1 MKAVHRLLLLPAVA
15 VFAAA
20 AFVAPLAA
28 QHDMAQMDAMARPMP
43 AGPLGIPM
51 SRLGS
56 GTSWLPDASLTA
68 AAHRMVGD
76 WTLMLHGAAFGQ
88 YNHQG
93 SLQGDSQ
100 FGLSDWEMLM
110 ALHPLGGGMVRLTA
124 MTSLQPVV
132 DGARGY
138 PELLQTGGAF
148 NGARLANR
156 QHPNELFMELSAAYD
171 HSLTSKLASSLY
183 VAAAGEPALGP
194 VAYMH
199 RPSAEEDPFAPLGH
213 HWQDA
218 SHESFGVVT
227 GGLYTNRIKLEGSVF
242 NGRDPDSYHEN
253 LDYYGARLDSYSGRL
268 TVLPSAN
275 VAVSAWGGYLYDHDR
290 LEAPLGMQRYGASVL
305 TSTQGPGGGAWS
317 NALVWGLNI
326 HHHGS
331 REHNHDP
338 NVVPKSYHIGS
349 SVLFE
354 STVDVTHRLA
364 LYGRLEQVQK
374 TADDLGFFGGDALQ
388 LFTIRAV
395 SLGAT
400 REVLAVGDAS
410 FGLGA
415 RATLNILPETLRL
428 TYQSTTPVGFAV
440 FLRVRPARK

>member
-1 MKAVHRLLLLPAVA
+1 MKVLKSLFVVLTLIGGRLG
-15 VFAAA
+15 
-20 AFVAPLAA
+20 A
-28 QHDMAQMDAMARPMP
+28 QHDMAQMEGMERAAL
-43 AGPLGIPM
+43 AWPLGMPM

-56 GTSWLPDASLTA
+56 GTSWLPDSSPIT
-68 AAHRMVGD
+68 AAHRMAGA
-76 WTLMLHGAAFGQ
+76 WMLMLDGAMFGQ
-88 YNHQG
+88 YDRQG
-93 SLQGDSQ
+93 SLQGDTQ
-100 FGLSDWEMLM
+100 LGLTDWEMLM
-110 ALHPLGGGMVRLTA
+110 AARSLGGGVARLSA
-124 MTSLQPVV
+124 MTSLQPLV

-138 PELLQTGGAF
+138 PELLQTGGAL
-148 NGARLANR
+148 NGGRIVNR

-171 HSLTSKLASSLY
+171 HSITSTFATSLY

-199 RPSAEEDPFAPLGH
+199 RPSGAEDPFAPLGH

-227 GGLYTNRIKLEGSVF
+227 GGVYARNVKLEGSVF

-268 TVLPSAN
+268 TVLPTGN
-275 VAVSAWGGYLYDHDR
+275 VALSAWGGYVYDHDR

-305 TSTQGPGGGAWS
+305 TSSHGIGSGAWS

-338 NVVPKSYHIGS
+338 TVVPKSYHLAS
-349 SVLFE
+349 SVLLE
-354 STVDVTHRLA
+354 STLAVGKRLSI
-364 LYGRLEQVQK
+364 YGRLEQVQK
-374 TADDLGFFGGDALQ
+374 TADDLGFLGGDAMQ
-388 LFTIRAV
+388 AFNIRAV
-395 SLGAT
+395 SLGMA
-400 REVLAVGDAS
+400 REVLQRGNAS

-415 RATLNILPETLRL
+415 RATLNVLPSTLRY
-428 TYQSTTPVGFAV
+428 TYQASTPMGFAV
-440 FLRVRPARK
+440 YLRLRPRKS